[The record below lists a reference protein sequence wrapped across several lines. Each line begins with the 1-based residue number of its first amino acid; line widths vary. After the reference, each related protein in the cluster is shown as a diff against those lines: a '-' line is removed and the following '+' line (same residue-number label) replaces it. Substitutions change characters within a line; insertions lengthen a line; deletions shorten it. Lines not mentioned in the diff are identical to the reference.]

1 MIKHNA
7 LEAEVVNDGNGVKGF
22 MGAIP
27 FPIPKTG
34 LELLWNN
41 LLPSRA
47 STEEV
52 ERDMALVGS
61 NGDIAWGRTNYIQ
74 MSRYDSKENLGKP
87 NDGKYA
93 YVTNFSILPEREK
106 GGVILSIEPMNFGTD
121 KRLAWNYDP
130 GTRRVRQLPEFGYDQ
145 PSPAPAAR

>member
-1 MIKHNA
+1 
-7 LEAEVVNDGNGVKGF
+7 
-22 MGAIP
+22 
-27 FPIPKTG
+27 
-34 LELLWNN
+34 
-41 LLPSRA
+41 
-47 STEEV
+47 
-52 ERDMALVGS
+52 MALVGS

-130 GTRRVRQLPEFGYDQ
+130 GTRRV
-145 PSPAPAAR
+145 PSCRVRL